1 MKKILR
7 QKQKKTHGEEQ
18 QQANLWICARATD
31 AAASHPAGAV
41 IRHGAVVAGR
51 DGTEGVV
58 VEADTDR

>member
-1 MKKILR
+1 MKKTLR
-7 QKQKKTHGEEQ
+7 LKQKKTHRED
-18 QQANLWICARATD
+18 QANLWICARDTD
-31 AAASHPAGAV
+31 AAASRSAGAV